1 MSSKQAVAAVAIAS
15 TILGGPLQLMVA
27 SSFCPPPPSQQH
39 HRQHVHNNN
48 ILSPSSSTVVIKSS
62 AVTESPSVSIDNN
75 DDDDDDDDN
84 TDKTNSN
91 SSSKSSSWWQDFQLN
106 DSTLAP
112 SVINDFPIL
121 ATSFDADGKIVSPPS
136 SSSSSSSDNDGSDDD
151 QSKKQKKKRLVYL
164 DSAATSQKPNAVIS
178 ALTAYY
184 EHANSNVHRGAHAL
198 SREATEQY
206 ESARDKVASFINA
219 NSRNEIVFT
228 SGATEAINMVATSLS
243 HTCGE
248 PPKNARELYLTR
260 GDEIIITESEH
271 HSNIVPWQMVVER
284 TGAVLKYVPACS
296 ATGGFDLDTF
306 AKLITPNT
314 KFVSL
319 QHVSNVLGSINP
331 IEEIVDIVRSKAALG
346 AMIMLDACQSV
357 PHMGVDVQK
366 LDVDFI
372 AASGHKMCGPTGIG
386 FLWGKESI
394 LNSLPPYKGGGEMID
409 EVYMDHSTYAPA
421 PARFEAGTPAIAQAI
436 GLGAAID
443 YLNEIGIERIHNYE
457 VELADYLR
465 RRLEEVKGVTV
476 LGPPVG
482 TERAALCAFVTDAV
496 HPSDLGTFLDV
507 EGVAIRAGHHCC
519 QPLHRALGYS
529 HSARASLY
537 FYNTKED
544 VDDFIAVL
552 EDTLKFFGSLGGDA
566 EETDSDDNFV
576 PLF

>member
-1 MSSKQAVAAVAIAS
+1 MSSKQAVAAAAIAS
-15 TILGGPLQLMVA
+15 TILGNPLQLGTSSVVA
-27 SSFCPPPPSQQH
+27 FRPPSQQLH
-39 HRQHVHNNN
+39 HRSYAST
-48 ILSPSSSTVVIKSS
+48 ILKSA
-62 AVTESPSVSIDNN
+62 AVSESPSLSTEN
-75 DDDDDDDDN
+75 DDDDGDDDGTEN
-84 TDKTNSN
+84 TNKSN
-91 SSSKSSSWWQDFQLN
+91 EAWWKDFQLK

-121 ATSFDADGKIVSPPS
+121 STSFDADGKIISP
-136 SSSSSSSDNDGSDDD
+136 SDGDDD
-151 QSKKQKKKRLVYL
+151 NSKQTKKKRLVYL
-164 DSAATSQKPNAVIS
+164 DSAATSQKPNAVTS
-178 ALTAYY
+178 ALTSYY

-228 SGATEAINMVATSLS
+228 SGATEAINLVATAVSQ
-243 HTCGE
+243 TCGK
-248 PPKNARELYLTR
+248 PPKNARELYLTE

-271 HSNIVPWQMVVER
+271 HSNIVPWQMVAER
-284 TGAVLKYVPACS
+284 TGAVLKYVPAC
-296 ATGGFDLDTF
+296 AETGGFDLEAFTG
-306 AKLITPNT
+306 LVTPQT
-314 KFVSL
+314 KFVSV
-319 QHVSNVLGSINP
+319 QHVSNVLGNINP
-331 IEEIVDIVRSKAALG
+331 VNEIVEIVRSKAAPG
-346 AMIMLDACQSV
+346 AKIMLDACQSV

-366 LDVDFI
+366 LNVDFV

-386 FLWGKESI
+386 FLWGKESV

-443 YLNEIGIERIHNYE
+443 YLNKIGGMARIHDYE

-482 TERAALCAFVTDAV
+482 TERAALCAFVTEAV

-566 EETDSDDNFV
+566 IEEADSDDDTFV